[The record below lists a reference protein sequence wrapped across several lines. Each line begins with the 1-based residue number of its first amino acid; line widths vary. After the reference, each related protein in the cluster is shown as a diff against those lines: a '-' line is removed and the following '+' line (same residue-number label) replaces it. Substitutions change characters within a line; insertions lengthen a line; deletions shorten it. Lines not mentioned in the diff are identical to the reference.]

1 MISFIETLL
10 KFSVS
15 SLPHFLHL
23 IIIFILSFTVRIY
36 FVCSRGGTRTH
47 TLRLRRAL
55 LYPIKPLDYAKPKLK
70 IASKI
75 TTITPVAN
83 TPIAKISDKSNGIM
97 L

>member
-1 MISFIETLL
+1 
-10 KFSVS
+10 
-15 SLPHFLHL
+15 
-23 IIIFILSFTVRIY
+23 
-36 FVCSRGGTRTH
+36 H

-83 TPIAKISDKSNGIM
+83 TPIAKISAKSNGIM